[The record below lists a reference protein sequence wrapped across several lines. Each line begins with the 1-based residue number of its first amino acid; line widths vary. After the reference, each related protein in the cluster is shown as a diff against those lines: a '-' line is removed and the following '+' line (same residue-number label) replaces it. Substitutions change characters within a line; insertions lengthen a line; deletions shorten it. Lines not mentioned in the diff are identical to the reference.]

1 MSCVYVQAEIDSAA
15 ELIDFYRFN
24 CYFTKE
30 LLRYQPISE
39 RPEETLNL
47 MRYMSLEGF
56 IASISPFN
64 FTAIAGNL
72 AFTPTIMVRKIGKTN
87 YMNKYVVGFQTKWS
101 EWISLSVRHCYEVLH
116 MIILYVQTYMFNTF
130 SHKIFFLSEEQPLQS
145 YFAFL
150 TLVSVTA
157 AKKATTTTPIHSSVI
172 YLHNLSKF

>member
-1 MSCVYVQAEIDSAA
+1 MVVLVTPANTVLYLMSCVYVQAEIDSAA

-72 AFTPTIMVRKIGKTN
+72 AFTPTIMVRKIGKKN
-87 YMNKYVVGFQTKWS
+87 YSIWISTYVVGFQT
-101 EWISLSVRHCYEVLH
+101 
-116 MIILYVQTYMFNTF
+116 M
-130 SHKIFFLSEEQPLQS
+130 
-145 YFAFL
+145 
-150 TLVSVTA
+150 
-157 AKKATTTTPIHSSVI
+157 
-172 YLHNLSKF
+172 